1 MAGRIGVEGQ
11 QYAIYYESAPFT
23 LNGKTIRLKKTMTMT
38 SPASFRV
45 NTRISVDGGPY
56 ENYGNPWF
64 RKDVTS
70 LPRR

>member
-1 MAGRIGVEGQ
+1 MI
-11 QYAIYYESAPFT
+11 
-23 LNGKTIRLKKTMTMT
+23 LT

-45 NTRISVDGGPY
+45 NTRVSVDGGPY

-70 LPRR
+70 LPKR